1 MQMAC
6 HSISLGSDTQY
17 NNRRYK
23 IVKLGLMWKLMSM
36 IKCYAV
42 SNTRIE
48 RKFLNRLTLYVRTC
62 ILGCGRLVHTLTPPR
77 SAFL

>member
-23 IVKLGLMWKLMSM
+23 IVTLGLMWKLMAM
-36 IKCYAV
+36 MKCYAV
-42 SNTRIE
+42 SNTGIE
-48 RKFLNRLTLYVRTC
+48 QSSGVL
-62 ILGCGRLVHTLTPPR
+62 
-77 SAFL
+77 SESS

>member
-23 IVKLGLMWKLMSM
+23 IVTLGLMWKLMAM
-36 IKCYAV
+36 MKCYAV
-42 SNTRIE
+42 SNTGIE
-48 RKFLNRLTLYVRTC
+48 QSSGY
-62 ILGCGRLVHTLTPPR
+62 
-77 SAFL
+77 